1 VINTPL
7 GKRLHNLFTFLC
19 QYPKRHKPLPSGFRV
34 YFDEGKRMKILW
46 ITVLAVMALRAE
58 VITLPEHFRAN
69 FTQTVTNPK
78 NKTIHYSGKVA
89 YSGNNLLKW
98 SYVTPTKKE
107 VCTDG
112 KEVLVVDHDLEQTSA
127 YRIDKGFDLTQIL
140 KKAKPYKPQIFVT
153 EYEGKR
159 YTIKVDSKGRL
170 QSVAY
175 YDDLDNKV
183 QILFRNMRYGKGI
196 LPASEMKCN
205 YPVEYD
211 VIRG

>member
-1 VINTPL
+1 
-7 GKRLHNLFTFLC
+7 
-19 QYPKRHKPLPSGFRV
+19 
-34 YFDEGKRMKILW
+34 MKIFMTSIILTLS
-46 ITVLAVMALRAE
+46 ILADT
-58 VITLPEHFRAN
+58 ITLPEHFKAS
-69 FTQTVTNPK
+69 FEQTVTNPK
-78 NKTIHYSGKVA
+78 NKVIHYSGKVA

-98 SYVTPTKKE
+98 SYTEPTKKE

-127 YRIDKGFDLTQIL
+127 YRIDKGFDLAQIL
-140 KKAKPYKPQIFVT
+140 KDAKPYKEDIYVT

-159 YTIKVDSKGRL
+159 YTIKVDQNGHL

-183 QILFRNMRYGKGI
+183 QILFKKMRYGKGI
-196 LPASEMKCN
+196 LPAEEMKCN
-205 YPVEYD
+205 YPSNYD

>member
-1 VINTPL
+1 MKTVWLTLIL
-7 GKRLHNLFTFLC
+7 GMLLHA
-19 QYPKRHKPLPSGFRV
+19 
-34 YFDEGKRMKILW
+34 D
-46 ITVLAVMALRAE
+46 A
-58 VITLPEHFRAN
+58 ITLPEHFKAA

-78 NKTIHYSGKVA
+78 KKIIHYSGTVA
-89 YSGNNLLKW
+89 YSGNGLLKW
-98 SYVTPTKKE
+98 SYTEPTKKE

-140 KKAKPYKPQIFVT
+140 KEAKPYREHIYVT
-153 EYEGKR
+153 EYEGRR
-159 YTIKVDSKGRL
+159 YTIKVDSQGRL

-183 QILFRNMRYGKGI
+183 QILFRRMQYGSGI
-196 LPASEMKCN
+196 LPASVMKCD
-205 YPVEYD
+205 YPSEYD

>member
-1 VINTPL
+1 MTAL
-7 GKRLHNLFTFLC
+7 TA
-19 QYPKRHKPLPSGFRV
+19 
-34 YFDEGKRMKILW
+34 
-46 ITVLAVMALRAE
+46 TVLWADA
-58 VITLPEHFRAN
+58 ITLPEHFRAN
-69 FTQTVTNPK
+69 FIQTVTNPR

-98 SYVTPTKKE
+98 SYTQPTQKE

-127 YRIDKGFDLTQIL
+127 YRIDKGFDLMQIL
-140 KKAKPYKPQIFVT
+140 KEAKPYKPQIFVT

-159 YTIKVDSKGRL
+159 YTIKVDGKGRL

-175 YDDLDNKV
+175 FDDLDNKV
-183 QILFRNMRYGKGI
+183 QILFKKMRYGKGL
-196 LPASEMKCN
+196 LPASEMKCD
-205 YPVEYD
+205 YPITYD